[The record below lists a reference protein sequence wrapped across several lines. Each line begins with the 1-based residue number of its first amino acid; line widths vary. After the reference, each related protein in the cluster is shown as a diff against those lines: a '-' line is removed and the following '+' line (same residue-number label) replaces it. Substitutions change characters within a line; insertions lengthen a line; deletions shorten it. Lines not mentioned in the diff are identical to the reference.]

1 MKHLSAQELTQKGE
15 GSKVTLEG
23 WVDTLPYALPT
34 AEIDNRLN
42 NLFRTTSQQA
52 A

>member
-34 AEIDNRLN
+34 AGIDSRLN
-42 NLFRTTSQQA
+42 SLSRITSQQA